1 MAEELWP
8 GEDPIGR
15 RIRVPGAPVYP
26 LRTIVGV
33 VGDVKHFGC
42 TCR

>member
-1 MAEELWP
+1 M
-8 GEDPIGR
+8 GR
-15 RIRVPGAPVYP
+15 RIRGPGAPVYP